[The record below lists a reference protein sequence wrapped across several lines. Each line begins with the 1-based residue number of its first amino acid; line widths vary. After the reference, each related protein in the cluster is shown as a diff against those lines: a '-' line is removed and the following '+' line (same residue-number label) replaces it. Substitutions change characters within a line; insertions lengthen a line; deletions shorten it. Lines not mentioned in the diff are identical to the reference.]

1 MKSFFKIFL
10 ASLLALVVF
19 SVIAFF
25 VFLGFVSA
33 LTSEKEAETGTKAV
47 LVIDLAK
54 NYPEIGT
61 ENPFARLSDKEDGDV
76 LALYDVVRMIHH
88 AQKDSAVK
96 GIYLKCNRNNNGFGA
111 SEDIRRALLDFKS
124 AGKFVYAYGDVINQG
139 GYYVANIGDK
149 VYCNPKGGVDWRGYA
164 IQLAFVKGL
173 LEKLE
178 IEPQIFYA
186 GKFKSATEPFREKQM
201 TEANRLQLSVILGDL
216 YGYFLQQTATARK
229 LDTAT
234 LHQYANENRIQFAAD
249 ALQYKLVDGLKYE
262 DEVKEEIRA
271 RLKVERIDKINFVSL
286 GKYAKASDF
295 KHSGKGRDRI
305 AVIYAQGDIVD
316 GKGDKDMIGSETYRE
331 LIRKARLDKN
341 VKAIVVRINS
351 GGGSSLASENLWRE
365 LTIARKDKP
374 VVVSFGDVAASG
386 AYYLACNADS
396 IFAQPNTITGSI
408 GVFTILPNMQKFFNN
423 KLGITFD
430 GVKTSPDADMLTASK
445 PLNETQRRYLQNSVD
460 STYQD
465 FKERVAQGR
474 KKDIQF
480 IDSIGQG
487 RIWSGNRAIQL
498 GLVDKLGG
506 LDDAIASAA
515 RLAKISEYRLKEYPE
530 PYNLLQLIF
539 GSYQQEAT
547 QSAIKAEL
555 GEDGVKTYNTIKRVK
570 QMTGIPQARLPF
582 DFTIE

>member
-19 SVIAFF
+19 SVIAFL

-33 LTSEKEAETGTKAV
+33 LTSEKEAATGEKAV

-61 ENPFARLSDKEDGDV
+61 ENPFARLSDQEDGDV
-76 LALYDVVRMIHH
+76 LALYDVVRMIQH
-88 AQKDSAVK
+88 AKNDANVK
-96 GIYLKCNRNNNGFGA
+96 GIYLKCNRNNNGFAA
-111 SEDIRRALLDFKS
+111 SEEIRKALLDFKS
-124 AGKFVYAYGDVINQG
+124 ARKFVYAYGDVINQG
-139 GYYVANIGDK
+139 AYYVANVGDK
-149 VYCNPKGGVDWRGYA
+149 VYCNPKGGLDWRGFA
-164 IQLAFVKGL
+164 FQLTFLKGT

-186 GKFKSATEPFREKQM
+186 GKFKSATEPLREKQM

-216 YGYFLQQTATARK
+216 YGYFLQQTAVTRK
-229 LDTAT
+229 TDTAT
-234 LHQYANENRIQFAAD
+234 LHQHANENRLQFAED
-249 ALQYKLVDGLKYE
+249 ARKYEMVDGLKYE
-262 DEVKEEIRA
+262 DEVKEEIKGK
-271 RLKVERIDKINFVSL
+271 LGVERIDKINFVSL

-295 KHSGKGRDRI
+295 KHSGKGRHRI
-305 AVIYAQGDIVD
+305 AVIYAQGDIVE
-316 GKGDKDMIGSETYRE
+316 GKGDRDMIGSESYRE

-341 VKAIVVRINS
+341 VKAIVLRINS
-351 GGGSSLASENLWRE
+351 GGGSSQASENIWRE

-386 AYYLACNADS
+386 AYYLSCNADS

-408 GVFTILPNMQKFFNN
+408 GVFSIIPNMQKFFNN

-430 GVKTSPDADMLTASK
+430 GVKTSPDADMLTAAK
-445 PLNETQRRYLQNSVD
+445 PLNETQKKYLQNSVD
-460 STYQD
+460 SIYLD

-487 RIWSGNRAIQL
+487 RIWSGSRAIQL
-498 GLVDKLGG
+498 GLVDRLGG
-506 LDDAIASAA
+506 LGDAIACAA
-515 RLAKISEYRLKEYPE
+515 RMAKITEYRLKEYPE
-530 PYNLLQLIF
+530 PYNLLQLIL
-539 GSYQQEAT
+539 GGYQQEAK

-555 GEDGVKTYNTIKRVK
+555 GEEGIKTYNTIKKVK
-570 QMTGIPQARLPF
+570 AMVGAPQARIPF
-582 DFTIE
+582 EFTIE